1 MSLLQKI
8 IVVSI
13 VQKDIRDIFRIMSN
27 SYGGASLW
35 MQLMADRNL
44 FQRSHKT
51 ESYRLKEHEA
61 VCLKR
66 QYLYSSWKYLI
77 CFFVWEK
84 IFLQGRFKF
93 AVTFGSRPGAGNLN
107 MPFEGFV
114 FFLLKT
120 CEEISQKLFH
130 IYQCRTPPSKKFVFI
145 YFNESPLK
153 MMENALKLFSFV
165 RYLHFCPDFLVI
177 LVM

>member
-13 VQKDIRDIFRIMSN
+13 VQKDIRGIFRIMSN
-27 SYGGASLW
+27 SYGGASSR
-35 MQLMADRNL
+35 MQSMAERNL

-77 CFFVWEK
+77 WDK

-93 AVTFGSRPGAGNLN
+93 AVTFGIRPGAGNLN
-107 MPFEGFV
+107 MPFEV
-114 FFLLKT
+114 LFFAYW
-120 CEEISQKLFH
+120 KLV
-130 IYQCRTPPSKKFVFI
+130 KKSRKSYSIFI
-145 YFNESPLK
+145 NVGLHLPRNLFLFTSMK
-153 MMENALKLFSFV
+153 AL
-165 RYLHFCPDFLVI
+165 
-177 LVM
+177 